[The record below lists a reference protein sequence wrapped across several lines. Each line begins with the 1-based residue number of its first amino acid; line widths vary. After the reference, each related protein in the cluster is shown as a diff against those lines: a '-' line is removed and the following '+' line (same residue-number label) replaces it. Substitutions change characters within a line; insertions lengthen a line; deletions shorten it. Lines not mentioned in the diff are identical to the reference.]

1 MMNARF
7 AIMAALSVISLQSGC
22 AATGV
27 KVSEEQAQSFQ
38 VGRSS
43 YSDVVTAL
51 GPPTTTTLTPNGTR
65 VAIYS
70 YSAIQSRPQNFI
82 PYIGPLVAGYDQSS
96 SAVTFTFDQ
105 RGLLQSTSS
114 SQSNLGTGAGL
125 AAGSPQ
131 PAGAI
136 AQPR

>member
-1 MMNARF
+1 MMSSYKAILLSF
-7 AIMAALSVISLQSGC
+7 ALAGC

-27 KVSEEQAQSFQ
+27 KVSEEQAHSFQ

-43 YSDVVTAL
+43 YGDVVAGL
-51 GPPTTTTLTPNGTR
+51 GQPTSTTVTSGGTR
-65 VAIYS
+65 VATYS

-125 AAGSPQ
+125 AAGSVQ
-131 PAGAI
+131 PAPAT